1 MRKVVRCALATA
13 WLASALLVGCGSDPS
28 TEDAGR
34 DASLDA
40 TSVDAPGFDAPSLD
54 APSPDAPSLDAP
66 LDTMPSDAP
75 LDPADAFDA
84 GETCDAV
91 GDACC
96 SEDTCG
102 GGLVCT
108 DDDVCAGTCGASFG
122 EPCCVGSRCMPGL
135 ACEPDGV
142 CRFEPCGSRIGAT
155 CCIDGPPCVAK
166 RATRR
171 HARLV
176 GSALRLASHAPKRPT
191 FRSVDAIGH
200 GRTTLRPLRSA
211 RISRSQYDSQSGFGR
226 SDSPIKYSSIA
237 EAAPLP
243 SAIAQTTSD

>member
-75 LDPADAFDA
+75 VDPADAFDA

-122 EPCCVGSRCMPGL
+122 EPCCVGSRCVPGL

-155 CCIDGPPCVAK
+155 CCIDGPPCVDGAWQCGEDTE
-166 RATRR
+166 RCEVCGGPSEACCNEGAPCRSGTC
-171 HARLV
+171 LDGV
-176 GSALRLASHAPKRPT
+176 CTGS
-191 FRSVDAIGH
+191 
-200 GRTTLRPLRSA
+200 
-211 RISRSQYDSQSGFGR
+211 
-226 SDSPIKYSSIA
+226 
-237 EAAPLP
+237 
-243 SAIAQTTSD
+243 